1 MSAVKDLFDTV
12 EIEKRERAKRRDRSA
27 FRVLDAARKHWDNM
41 RAVRDDGER
50 CHRFVNGDQ
59 WGDTIEYCGKRMT
72 ERAAL
77 IQQGYNPRTT
87 NLLNRVVKNVM
98 GVVLKNGNEPTA
110 YSVDGNE
117 QAVCDV
123 INTLVNANNTQNKT
137 KLLWPLQFKQF
148 MEWAALISKMTFGY
162 RDGKYGCWTE
172 NIDPRQFFC
181 DTGTMDVR
189 GWDCNMVG
197 MIHSIALD
205 DVLSSFATD
214 RNPRKAKEKHHRI
227 CEIYNKCQDR
237 KYVTGIYS
245 EEFGKN
251 RLRNVDFLFPKDGD
265 LCRVIEVW
273 TKETRPSYYVHD
285 YLDGSLT
292 IIGEDEYEEFVEAE
306 NQRRVMQAQMAGV
319 NPMEIAMAMMVAGMD
334 GVNAAPEARR
344 TGTNAQPEAVRTELA
359 MPDSCRLRVAEW
371 HEDRYWY
378 YRYMTPTGEVLDE
391 GESPYAHKGH
401 PFVFVF
407 YPFVNGEIRSF
418 VADLLEEQ
426 KNLNRNR
433 TMYDQIMRIS
443 MKGFTAYD
451 RNTLPEDDPDGER
464 LTQVLAQ
471 PGSSYG
477 FNLKQGEQI
486 QNKVVQMSS
495 NNTGVGLLEMI
506 QMDTTNIEDISGVNG
521 ALQGKPGYSTTSGTL
536 YQQQTQNA
544 TGSLLDVI
552 EAFYSFL
559 MDCSYKQASNILQ
572 AYDENMVRRI
582 AGVGAWETIVQ
593 YAETMNSDTLELDF
607 RMVENSA
614 SAVYRQIVWDYAQS
628 WLQMGFIDF
637 ETYLKICR
645 LPITDKLIVMLEER
659 NAQLMEQG
667 QQPLPSAMPQQ
678 NANASVSG
686 VNAANAGSG
695 QNAYNMMAAT
705 KPVM

>member
-1 MSAVKDLFDTV
+1 MSVVNDLFDTV
-12 EIEKRERAKRRDRSA
+12 DIEKREREKRKDKSA
-27 FRVLDAARKHWDNM
+27 FRVLDSARKHWDNM
-41 RAVRDDGER
+41 RGVRDDGER

-59 WGDTIEYCGKRMT
+59 WGDMIEFCGKRMT

-117 QAVCDV
+117 QGVCDV
-123 INTLVNANNTQNKT
+123 INTLVTANNTQNKT

-148 MEWAALISKMTFGY
+148 MEWASLISKMTYGY

-181 DTGTMDVR
+181 DTGTMDIR

-197 MIHSIALD
+197 MIHSLSLD
-205 DVLSSFATD
+205 DVLASFATD
-214 RNPRKAKEKHHRI
+214 RNPKMAKEKHRRI
-227 CEIYNKCQDR
+227 CEIYRKCQDR
-237 KYVTGIYS
+237 KYVTNIYS

-251 RLRNVDFLFPKDGD
+251 RLKNVDFLFPKDGD

-273 TKETRPSYYVHD
+273 TKETRPAYYVHD

-292 IIGEDEYEEFVEAE
+292 VIGEDEYEEYVEAE
-306 NQRRVMQAQMAGV
+306 NQRRIEQAQMAGV
-319 NPMEIAMAMMVAGMD
+319 SPLDIAMAMMMSGMATGKAGE
-334 GVNAAPEARR
+334 PL
-344 TGTNAQPEAVRTELA
+344 GTEERGADY
-359 MPDSCRLRVAEW
+359 MPDGCRLRVAEW
-371 HEDRYWY
+371 REDRYWY
-378 YRYMTPTGEVLDE
+378 YRFMTPTGEVLDE
-391 GESPYAHKGH
+391 GESPYNHKSH
-401 PFVFVF
+401 PFVVVF

-464 LTQVLAQ
+464 LTEVLAQ
-471 PGSSYG
+471 PGASYG

-486 QNKVVQMSS
+486 QNKVVQLSS

-506 QMDTTNIEDISGVNG
+506 QMDSTNIEDISGVNG
-521 ALQGKPGYSTTSGTL
+521 ALQGKPGYSTTSGAL

-544 TGSLLDVI
+544 QGSLLDVI
-552 EAFYSFL
+552 EAYYSFL
-559 MDCSYKQASNILQ
+559 MDCAYKQASNILQ
-572 AYDENMVRRI
+572 AYDENMVRKV
-582 AGVGAWETIVQ
+582 AGDGAWETIVSYQ
-593 YAETMNSDTLELDF
+593 DTMNSDTLELDF
-607 RMVENSA
+607 RMVEGAA

-637 ETYLKICR
+637 ITYLKICR
-645 LPITDKLIVMLEER
+645 LPITDKLIVMLEET

-667 QQPLPSAMPQQ
+667 QQPLPSTMPQQ
-678 NANASVSG
+678 GVNASVSG

-695 QNAYNMMAAT
+695 QNAYNAMAAT
-705 KPVM
+705 RPVV

>member
-1 MSAVKDLFDTV
+1 MSVVKDLFDTV
-12 EIEKRERAKRRDRSA
+12 EIEKREREKRKDRSA

-41 RAVRDDGER
+41 RDIRDDGER

-59 WGDTIEYCGKRMT
+59 WGDTIEYCGRRMT

-117 QAVCDV
+117 QGACDV
-123 INTLVNANNTQNKT
+123 INTLVTANNTQNKT

-148 MEWAALISKMTFGY
+148 MEWAAIISKLTFGY
-162 RDGKYGCWTE
+162 REGKFGCWTE

-197 MIHSIALD
+197 MIHSLSLD
-205 DVLSSFATD
+205 DVLASFATD
-214 RNPRKAKEKHHRI
+214 RKPKKAKEKHRRI

-237 KYVTGIYS
+237 RYVTNIYS
-245 EEFGKN
+245 EMFGKN

-273 TKETRPSYYVHD
+273 TKETRPSFYVHD
-285 YLDGSLT
+285 YLDGTLT
-292 IIGEDEYEEFVEAE
+292 IIGEDDYDEFVEAE
-306 NQRRVMQAQMAGV
+306 NMRRVEQATMAGV
-319 NPMEIAMAMMVAGMD
+319 NPVEIAEAMMLAGMD
-334 GVNAAPEARR
+334 DHAGEPSDTDGMV
-344 TGTNAQPEAVRTELA
+344 
-359 MPDSCRLRVAEW
+359 MPDGCRLRVAEW
-371 HEDRYWY
+371 REERYWY
-378 YRYMTPTGEVLDE
+378 YRFMTPTGEVLDE
-391 GESPYAHKGH
+391 GESPYLHKGH
-401 PFVFVF
+401 PFVYVF

-451 RNTLPEDDPDGER
+451 RNTLPEDDQDGER
-464 LTQVLAQ
+464 LNEVLAQ
-471 PGSSYG
+471 PGASYG

-486 QNKVVQMSS
+486 QNKVVQLSS
-495 NNTGVGLLEMI
+495 NNTGFGLMEMI
-506 QMDTTNIEDISGVNG
+506 QMDTTNIEDKSGVNG

-544 TGSLLDVI
+544 TCSLLDLI

-559 MDCSYKQASNILQ
+559 MDCAYKQASNIMQ
-572 AYDENMVRRI
+572 SYDEHMVRRI
-582 AGVGAWETIVQ
+582 AGECAWETLMQ
-593 YAETMNSDTLELDF
+593 YQGTLNSDTIELDF
-607 RMVENSA
+607 RMVESSS

-667 QQPLPSAMPQQ
+667 QQPLPSAMPQT

-695 QNAYNMMAAT
+695 QNAYNMMAAS
-705 KPVM
+705 KPVV